1 MTVWPRMDAAAAEP
15 TAAPPVEAA
24 PTPPARLPV
33 GTHGWTILLVA
44 AFAVSLSVHAA
55 AIAWIVRTW
64 NPPQGLEA
72 AEEPVTVAILL
83 DDPAIR
89 TQQAIVGDEKAVEE
103 IAPETVPSQK
113 PVEATAIEPI
123 TPPAPPAINPEA
135 GEPVAARETDDQ
147 AADEVALSVVL
158 PDADVPIPARR
169 PVQRSTPPRQRET
182 TQREERAT
190 RPAERIAD
198 APPRRPATEQRRAST
213 AGRAGGATAGAEAGF
228 ARRLL
233 AHVERHKRYPPAAA
247 RQRITGATRLSITIN
262 RSGDLSGARITARS
276 GHAILDDEA
285 LAVARRAA
293 PYPRPPDGVGGATIS
308 FAVTLRFNR

>member
-1 MTVWPRMDAAAAEP
+1 MTVRPRMDAAAAEP
-15 TAAPPVEAA
+15 TAAPPVAA
-24 PTPPARLPV
+24 ALPPDRLPA
-33 GTHGWTILLVA
+33 GRNGWTILLVA

-55 AIAWIVRTW
+55 AIAWIVRNW
-64 NPPQGLEA
+64 NPPQGLKA

-89 TQQAIVGDEKAVEE
+89 TQQAIVGEEKATEE
-103 IAPETVPSQK
+103 IAPETVPPQK

-158 PDADVPIPARR
+158 PDTDVPIPARR

-262 RSGDLSGARITARS
+262 RSGGLSGARITARS

-293 PYPRPPDGVGGATIS
+293 PYPRPPEGVGGATIS